1 MSSIPLASI
10 LPNPNNPR
18 SISEEKFQSLKNSIE
33 SFPKMM
39 KLRPIIIDS
48 NNIVLGG
55 NMRLKALQALGY
67 KEIPAEWVRKAD
79 ELTDEEKRQFIIK
92 DNVGF
97 GEWDYDLLANEWDQG
112 ELEEWGLDLWDA
124 NENVRL
130 EAEDDEYEIP
140 DDIPVDVNH
149 GDIIEI
155 GPHRLICG
163 DSIDMDTYS
172 KLTDGKSY
180 QLVVTDPPYNVDYTG
195 GTKEKLKIQNDK
207 MNDSEFYQFLL
218 DFYIAA
224 FAFSDHGCPIYVFHA
239 DSEGHNFRKAMMEGG
254 WKLSQCIQWV
264 KNSMVMGRQDY
275 HWQHEPILYGWKE
288 GAAHKWYADRKQTT
302 ILNFDRPSANREH
315 PTMKPIP
322 LVGYLLNNS
331 SKVGDIVCDPF
342 SGSGSTMVAAHQTDR
357 ICYGIELDP
366 KYCQVIIDRMFKLD
380 PSLEF
385 KINGEHYQPVVK
397 EENG

>member
-1 MSSIPLASI
+1 
-10 LPNPNNPR
+10 
-18 SISEEKFQSLKNSIE
+18 
-33 SFPKMM
+33 
-39 KLRPIIIDS
+39 
-48 NNIVLGG
+48 
-55 NMRLKALQALGY
+55 
-67 KEIPAEWVRKAD
+67 
-79 ELTDEEKRQFIIK
+79 
-92 DNVGF
+92 
-97 GEWDYDLLANEWDQG
+97 
-112 ELEEWGLDLWDA
+112 
-124 NENVRL
+124 
-130 EAEDDEYEIP
+130 
-140 DDIPVDVNH
+140 
-149 GDIIEI
+149 
-155 GPHRLICG
+155 
-163 DSIDMDTYS
+163 
-172 KLTDGKSY
+172 
-180 QLVVTDPPYNVDYTG
+180 
-195 GTKEKLKIQNDK
+195 
-207 MNDSEFYQFLL
+207 
-218 DFYIAA
+218 
-224 FAFSDHGCPIYVFHA
+224 
-239 DSEGHNFRKAMMEGG
+239 MMEGG